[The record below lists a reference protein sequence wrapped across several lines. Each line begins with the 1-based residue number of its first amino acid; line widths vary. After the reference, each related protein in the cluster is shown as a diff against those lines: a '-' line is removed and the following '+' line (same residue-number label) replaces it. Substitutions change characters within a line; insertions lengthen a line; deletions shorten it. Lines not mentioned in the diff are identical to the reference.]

1 MALFDQQQQEEE
13 QPNQIQP
20 YGVCVGNRRVRIVQH
35 VPYVP
40 DVNMGRPLFRAR
52 QQPAYPVREQQHVML
67 QDRINQDVQHNMI
80 QDNIAYNRRLYDDP
94 QVMSPNRPEEDAP
107 MVNPLNGPQNEQR
120 GPEVLYQQNTLIQQV
135 VHFESDPELRH
146 LVQGNDASIEQII
159 QEIIQIKRTMGHMS
173 QVLTEAFAGVR
184 GDAQNQ
190 NKNLHD
196 LASQMVLSQTRLQE
210 ISAEITRV
218 SRSELEPL
226 KERCRKAEFE
236 IVSLLRRVQ
245 EAQEGASRVPELERE
260 LKIAKERIEKLELR
274 GVQTTEM
281 HQQSMNQLGE
291 RLARLESQPQ
301 SISQLPVSGSSA
313 VNPAREEHGKR
324 IQELQIWVQALNG
337 GTSALVDPR
346 NWQNPLLGVQAEQ
359 KAQRT
364 QWEEL
369 NQLYNTIRN
378 QYHGLLKDLGKQQE
392 KVDRIPIQTLEAKYH
407 KLESRIEEIQR
418 LGTHPIHGKITSSGL
433 HSIQSTPTQ
442 FGSTQSNPIRI
453 GWNSIQSNGIQSY
466 RFECH

>member
-1 MALFDQQQQEEE
+1 MALFDQQQHEEE

-20 YGVCVGNRRVRIVQH
+20 YGVCVGPRRIRNAQQ

-40 DVNMGRPLFRAR
+40 DMNMGRPLFRAR
-52 QQPAYPVREQQHVML
+52 QLLAHPVREQQHVML

-120 GPEVLYQQNTLIQQV
+120 GPEVLCQQNTLIQQV
-135 VHFESDPELRH
+135 VHFESDPEFRH
-146 LVQGNDASIEQII
+146 LVQGNDASIEKII

-236 IVSLLRRVQ
+236 IVSHSV
-245 EAQEGASRVPELERE
+245 
-260 LKIAKERIEKLELR
+260 
-274 GVQTTEM
+274 
-281 HQQSMNQLGE
+281 
-291 RLARLESQPQ
+291 
-301 SISQLPVSGSSA
+301 
-313 VNPAREEHGKR
+313 
-324 IQELQIWVQALNG
+324 
-337 GTSALVDPR
+337 
-346 NWQNPLLGVQAEQ
+346 
-359 KAQRT
+359 
-364 QWEEL
+364 
-369 NQLYNTIRN
+369 
-378 QYHGLLKDLGKQQE
+378 
-392 KVDRIPIQTLEAKYH
+392 
-407 KLESRIEEIQR
+407 ESRR
-418 LGTHPIHGKITSSGL
+418 LRKGQAGF
-433 HSIQSTPTQ
+433 QS
-442 FGSTQSNPIRI
+442 
-453 GWNSIQSNGIQSY
+453 WNES
-466 RFECH
+466 

>member
-80 QDNIAYNRRLYDDP
+80 QDNIAYNRRLYEDP

-184 GDAQNQ
+184 GGRP
-190 NKNLHD
+190 K
-196 LASQMVLSQTRLQE
+196 SEQE
-210 ISAEITRV
+210 SAR
-218 SRSELEPL
+218 
-226 KERCRKAEFE
+226 
-236 IVSLLRRVQ
+236 
-245 EAQEGASRVPELERE
+245 
-260 LKIAKERIEKLELR
+260 
-274 GVQTTEM
+274 
-281 HQQSMNQLGE
+281 
-291 RLARLESQPQ
+291 
-301 SISQLPVSGSSA
+301 
-313 VNPAREEHGKR
+313 
-324 IQELQIWVQALNG
+324 
-337 GTSALVDPR
+337 
-346 NWQNPLLGVQAEQ
+346 
-359 KAQRT
+359 
-364 QWEEL
+364 
-369 NQLYNTIRN
+369 
-378 QYHGLLKDLGKQQE
+378 
-392 KVDRIPIQTLEAKYH
+392 
-407 KLESRIEEIQR
+407 
-418 LGTHPIHGKITSSGL
+418 
-433 HSIQSTPTQ
+433 
-442 FGSTQSNPIRI
+442 FG
-453 GWNSIQSNGIQSY
+453 QSNGLIADQIAGNLSRNY
-466 RFECH
+466 ASFTFRAGTAKGTMPQGRI